1 MIDIIEQINNNM
13 EVISL
18 EVDAKTIVCASLA
31 NPNRGSKSPVMH
43 NAGFEAL
50 DLNFVYVAFEPE
62 EKYLKDAIMGIR
74 GLGIKGVSVSKPYK
88 EEVIQFLDEIDPT
101 AQVIGAV
108 NTILNHE
115 NKLIGYNS
123 DWIGAV
129 RAIEQKVSIKNKKI
143 VIVGAGGAAKAI
155 AYGMKN
161 SGGIVSI
168 YNRSQE
174 RAEQLV
180 KEFGLELGG
189 NLEDLSK
196 VEDYDILINATSVG
210 SYPNIDY
217 SIIPEHI
224 LQEGKIVLDAVINP
238 IDTLLIKR
246 AQKKNCLVVNGL
258 KMLIFQGAFQYKLF
272 TGYDAPLEVME
283 KKLL

>member
-1 MIDIIEQINNNM
+1 M
-13 EVISL
+13 EVVLL

-31 NPNRGSKSPVMH
+31 NPNRGSKSPKMH
-43 NAGFEAL
+43 NAGFEAIGI
-50 DLNFVYVAFEPE
+50 NFVYVAFEPE
-62 EKYLKDAIMGIR
+62 KKYLKDAIMGIR

-88 EEVIQFLDEIDPT
+88 EEVIQYLDEIDPI
-101 AQVIGAV
+101 AQAIGAV
-108 NTILNHE
+108 NTILNHK

-129 RAIEQKVSIKNKKI
+129 RAVEQETPIKNKKI

-155 AYGMKN
+155 AYGLKKA
-161 SGGIVSI
+161 GGIVLI

-174 RAEQLV
+174 KAKQLV
-180 KEFGLELGG
+180 EDFGLELSG

-196 VEDYDILINATSVG
+196 VEDYDILVNATSVG
-210 SYPNIDY
+210 SNPNTDY

-224 LQEGKIVLDAVINP
+224 LLEDKIVLDVVIDP

-246 AQKKNCLVVNGL
+246 ARERRCHVVNGL
-258 KMLIFQGAFQYKLF
+258 KMLIFQGAFQFKLF
-272 TGYDAPLEVME
+272 TGSDAPLGAME
-283 KKLL
+283 KIFS